1 LSIQSTEQTQEYLRW
16 SFDMNLRTE
25 IERLYQV
32 AANNIVASTD
42 MFNASFND
50 FKYRELAEIK
60 SNIDRLLDESDT
72 RNI

>member
-1 LSIQSTEQTQEYLRW
+1 
-16 SFDMNLRTE
+16 MNLRTE

-32 AANNIVASTD
+32 AAHNIAASTD

-50 FKYRELAEIK
+50 FKHKELIEIK
-60 SNIDRLLDESDT
+60 NNIDRLLDESDT